1 MRVTRRLHA
10 LRPLVETA
18 RYEVIP
24 TRTIEEKVARELP
37 TSRELTVT
45 ASSARGIEATV
56 DLTERLVRR
65 GYRVVPHLSA
75 RLVVDEKHLKELVDR
90 LVVLGVDDVFVP
102 AGDADP
108 PVGKFDSAL
117 GVLAELEALGRPFAE
132 VGITGYPEHHPKI
145 VDDVT
150 IQAMWDK
157 RRYATYIV
165 SNLCFDA
172 AVYRN
177 WVRRVRARGVELPIV
192 MGLAGPVDRAK
203 LLSVAAQVGTASA
216 TRLLRQHGQWVV
228 RFFTPGAYDP
238 SRFLGR
244 LAPTLADP
252 SARITGLHVFTFN
265 QIDKTEAWRAAL
277 ISERSA

>member
-1 MRVTRRLHA
+1 VGRKLDSLA
-10 LRPLVETA
+10 GLIENA

-24 TRTIEEKVARELP
+24 TRTIEEKVAGEVP
-37 TSRELTVT
+37 TTRALTVT
-45 ASSARGIEATV
+45 ASSSRGLEATI
-56 DLTERLVRR
+56 DLTEHLVAR

-75 RLVVDEKHLKELVDR
+75 RLVIDEAHLKEVVGR
-90 LVVLGVDDVFVP
+90 LVAIGVGDVFVP

-108 PVGKFDSAL
+108 PVGKFDSSL
-117 GVLAELEALGRPFAE
+117 GVLVELEALGSPFAR
-132 VGITGYPEHHPKI
+132 VGITGYPESHPKI
-145 VDDVT
+145 HDDVT

-177 WVRRVRARGVELPIV
+177 WIRRVRERGVGLPIV

-216 TRLLRQHGQWVV
+216 TRMLRQHGMWFA
-228 RFFTPGAYDP
+228 RLFAPGAYDP
-238 SRFLGR
+238 TRFLGK
-244 LAPTLADP
+244 LAPTLTNP
-252 SARITGLHVFTFN
+252 SSGIVGLHVFTFN
-265 QIDKTEAWRAAL
+265 QIDKTESWRRAL
-277 ISERSA
+277 LADRTR